1 IKKGKE
7 RLALNDRTYHCNV
20 CNLIMDRDLN
30 SSIVILKRG
39 ILARGRAGPARTDA
53 QGDICQYNA
62 KGIASSVG
70 ELRTYPAIAGEAH
83 IFSGERRS
91 HTKG

>member
-1 IKKGKE
+1 
-7 RLALNDRTYHCNV
+7 
-20 CNLIMDRDLN
+20 M
-30 SSIVILKRG
+30 ILKRG

-53 QGDICQYNA
+53 HGDICQYNA

-83 IFSGERRS
+83 
-91 HTKG
+91 TL